1 MRKNAFVLAAAIS
14 AASVATSVNAET
26 LSYGGVNYT
35 FGPESLLADPYSS
48 TNYGATEYVYPDGT
62 VLAPPSEY
70 VEYPIVDQQFSVVAE
85 PYVMPYETVES
96 DPSVVTGYYPAYGQ
110 NGVASNQIDGV
121 VYETIYSSEAPLLES
136 GQVIQTY

>member
-1 MRKNAFVLAAAIS
+1 MRKNAFVLVTAIV
-14 AASVATSVNAET
+14 AASVATSVNAEM
-26 LSYGGVNYT
+26 LSSDGVTYTYGA
-35 FGPESLLADPYSS
+35 ESLLADPYS
-48 TNYGATEYVYPDGT
+48 TVDYGT
-62 VLAPPSEY
+62 VETVYMDETAMASPSEY
-70 VEYPIVDQQFSVVAE
+70 VAYQAYDEQYSVVEE